1 MNDHNLDDLIIGE
14 PESGGKGPKSLLTLI
29 GLILII
35 LIVGVFLAKL
45 IFSESE
51 APEEPTTELT
61 GVVKPAGQRS
71 TTETKGPKAQ
81 PAEEIP
87 DELKPIAKETLPESS
102 ELDSPAPSASPS
114 AKAKTSRPAP
124 PEAEAP
130 RPVTKPKPK
139 PVAAKKPAPAPTP
152 KPKPQ
157 VKKPSP
163 GELFAKQKTETKSQT
178 KQPAGKKIYY
188 IQVGSFK
195 RMPNQKYLDKI
206 KARGY
211 KPVIVKSGEMIK
223 VRVGPYSSYAEAKA
237 KLPEVKEKLGIAGF
251 VVRKQ

>member
-45 IFSESE
+45 IFSEPETTSE
-51 APEEPTTELT
+51 EATTELT
-61 GVVKPAGQRS
+61 GVVKPAGQG
-71 TTETKGPKAQ
+71 TTAEAKGPKAQ

-87 DELKPIAKETLPESS
+87 DELKPIAKETLPESG
-102 ELDSPAPSASPS
+102 ELSPIAPSASPS
-114 AKAKTSRPAP
+114 AKAKTSRPTP
-124 PEAEAP
+124 PKAEAA

-139 PVAAKKPAPAPTP
+139 PVAAKKPTPAP
-152 KPKPQ
+152 KPKPK

-163 GELFAKQKTETKSQT
+163 SELFAKQKAKTKS
-178 KQPAGKKIYY
+178 KAEQPAGKKIYY
-188 IQVGSFK
+188 IQIGSFK
-195 RMPNQKYLDKI
+195 RMPNQKYLNKI
-206 KARGY
+206 KAKGY
-211 KPVIVKSGEMIK
+211 KPVIVKSGEMVK
-223 VRVGPYSSYAEAKA
+223 VRVGPYSSYADAKA
-237 KLPEVKEKLGIAGF
+237 KLPEVKEKLGISGF

>member
-45 IFSESE
+45 IFSEPETTSE
-51 APEEPTTELT
+51 EATTELT
-61 GVVKPAGQRS
+61 GVVKPAGQG
-71 TTETKGPKAQ
+71 TTAEAKGPKAQ

-87 DELKPIAKETLPESS
+87 DELKPIAKETLPESG
-102 ELDSPAPSASPS
+102 ELSPIAPSASPS
-114 AKAKTSRPAP
+114 AKAKTSRPTP
-124 PEAEAP
+124 PKAEAA

-139 PVAAKKPAPAPTP
+139 PVAAKKPAPAPKP
-152 KPKPQ
+152 KPK

-163 GELFAKQKTETKSQT
+163 SELFAKQKAKTKS
-178 KQPAGKKIYY
+178 KAEQPAGKKIYY
-188 IQVGSFK
+188 IQIGSFK

-206 KARGY
+206 KAKGY
-211 KPVIVKSGEMIK
+211 KPVIVKSGEMVK
-223 VRVGPYSSYAEAKA
+223 VRVGPYGSYADAKA
-237 KLPEVKEKLGIAGF
+237 RLPEVKEKLGISGF

>member
-45 IFSESE
+45 IFSE
-51 APEEPTTELT
+51 PETPAEGATTELT
-61 GVVKPAGQRS
+61 GVVKPAGQG
-71 TTETKGPKAQ
+71 TAAEAKGSKAQ

-102 ELDSPAPSASPS
+102 ELSPIAPSAPHT
-114 AKAKTSRPAP
+114 AKSKTSRPAP
-124 PEAEAP
+124 KKAAAP
-130 RPVTKPKPK
+130 RPAAKPK
-139 PVAAKKPAPAPTP
+139 PVTAQKPAPAP
-152 KPKPQ
+152 KSK
-157 VKKPSP
+157 VKKTRPS
-163 GELFAKQKTETKSQT
+163 ELFAKQKAKTKSKA
-178 KQPAGKKIYY
+178 KQPPAGSKIYY
-188 IQVGSFK
+188 IQIGSFK

-206 KARGY
+206 KAQGY
-211 KPVIVKSGEMIK
+211 KPIIVKSGEMVK
-223 VRVGPYSSYAEAKA
+223 VRVGPYGSYADAKA
-237 KLPEVKEKLGIAGF
+237 KLPVVKEKLGISGF

>member
-45 IFSESE
+45 IFSEPETTSE
-51 APEEPTTELT
+51 EATTELT
-61 GVVKPAGQRS
+61 GVVKPAGQGA
-71 TTETKGPKAQ
+71 TAEAKGPKAQ

-87 DELKPIAKETLPESS
+87 DELKPIAKETLPESG
-102 ELDSPAPSASPS
+102 ELSPIAPSASPS
-114 AKAKTSRPAP
+114 AKAKTSRPTP
-124 PEAEAP
+124 PKTGASH
-130 RPVTKPKPK
+130 PVAKPKPK
-139 PVAAKKPAPAPTP
+139 PVTAKKPAPAPKS
-152 KPKPQ
+152 KPK
-157 VKKPSP
+157 VKKTSPS
-163 GELFAKQKTETKSQT
+163 ELFAKQKAKTKS
-178 KQPAGKKIYY
+178 KAEQPAAGKKIYY
-188 IQVGSFK
+188 IQIGSFK

-206 KARGY
+206 KAQGY
-211 KPVIVKSGEMIK
+211 KPVIVRSGEMVK

-237 KLPEVKEKLGIAGF
+237 KLPEVKEKLGISGF